1 MKALATS
8 SADLRANQSVT
19 YWRRV
24 DGVEALPPTWC
35 WLHSWFQMQVRGGP
49 LSPAQLKRLS
59 EWIRNCS
66 AQRQMIAVER
76 VSEARA
82 QNAGETSGS
91 KALETRFANQACFMR
106 EQTSSKDACHP

>member
-8 SADLRANQSVT
+8 SADLRAIQSVT

-35 WLHSWFQMQVRGGP
+35 WLLSWFQNAGRAKP
-49 LSPAQLKRLS
+49 LSTAQLKRLS

-76 VSEARA
+76 VNAA
-82 QNAGETSGS
+82 QL
-91 KALETRFANQACFMR
+91 KMR
-106 EQTSSKDACHP
+106 EKLAVVRH